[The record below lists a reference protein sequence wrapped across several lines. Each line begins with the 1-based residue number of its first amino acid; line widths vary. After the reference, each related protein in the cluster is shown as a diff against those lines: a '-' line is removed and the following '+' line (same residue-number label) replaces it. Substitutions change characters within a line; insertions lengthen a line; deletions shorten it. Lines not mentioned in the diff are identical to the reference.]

1 MRAMRRIAAALFDE
15 EKIDQAKHR
24 WELHR
29 RNRGPHADVEA
40 TWHTRVK
47 AEKDWLQLSSLRWV
61 VLIEQLAWLSVVLV
75 VFARRVA
82 ALARFPS

>member
-1 MRAMRRIAAALFDE
+1 MYSTGFPLGASRRHGMRAMRRIAAALFDE

-61 VLIEQLAWLSVVLV
+61 VN
-75 VFARRVA
+75 
-82 ALARFPS
+82 